1 MDVLR
6 RKMGQVGGS
15 GGGEGVIG
23 ADRAWR
29 LALARAARDEIGL
42 ALDVTGLRDGRASL
56 AELVEMPAER
66 SLIAVLDA
74 PGGDALGLVALD
86 PAVLAGLV
94 GMLAT
99 GRISAGDGPRRPT
112 RTDAA
117 MVAPMLD
124 GALAGLAVE
133 LQGQEAAPWAEG
145 WRYASFL
152 DESRPLALLLDET
165 EYRVLRAEV
174 SLMRGAVTGEV
185 LLALPAARSRPAVVP
200 QGESAAGQAEA
211 FRAAFVRQVE
221 AVACR
226 IEAELARCQMPL
238 SRVMALGVGDVLP
251 LGDATVA
258 RLSLRGIDGQV
269 VAEGKLGQ
277 MRGQRA
283 VRLTPGQELR
293 LAG

>member
-6 RKMGQVGGS
+6 RKMGQVGGAC
-15 GGGEGVIG
+15 GGEGVIG

-74 PGGDALGLVALD
+74 AGGDALGLVALD

-133 LQGQEAAPWAEG
+133 LHGQEAAPWAEG

-152 DESRPLALLLDET
+152 DEARPLALLLDET

-174 SLMRGAVTGEV
+174 SLMRGAATGEV
-185 LLALPAARSRPAVVP
+185 LLALPAARSRPAVV
-200 QGESAAGQAEA
+200 QQAEIAAGQAEA
-211 FRAAFVRQVE
+211 FHAAFVRQVE

-238 SRVMALGVGDVLP
+238 ARVMALGVGDVLP
-251 LGDATVA
+251 LGDATVS

-283 VRLTPGQELR
+283 VRLAQPQELR

>member
-6 RKMGQVGGS
+6 RKMGQGGGGS
-15 GGGEGVIG
+15 DDGVIG

-74 PGGDALGLVALD
+74 AGGDGLGLVALD

-99 GRISAGDGPRRPT
+99 GRVAPSDAPRRPT

-124 GALAGLAVE
+124 AALAGLAVE
-133 LQGQEAAPWAEG
+133 LHGQETADWAEG

-152 DESRPLALLLDET
+152 DEARPLALLLEDA
-165 EYRVLRAEV
+165 EYRVLRADV
-174 SLMRGAVTGEV
+174 SLMRGAAMGEV
-185 LLALPAARSRPAVVP
+185 LLALPVAARSRPAVVP
-200 QGESAAGQAEA
+200 PDAVVAGQEEA
-211 FRAAFVRQVE
+211 FRAAFVRQVG

-226 IEAELARCQMPL
+226 IEAELVRCQMPL

-269 VAEGKLGQ
+269 LAEGKLGQ

-283 VRLTPGQELR
+283 VRLSQPHELR
-293 LAG
+293 LTG